1 MYNETRGLVNKAV
14 MFCKD
19 KDRHKMTDSERDS
32 FVRWQAYRI
41 NHLSFSINLFLGF
54 AVASIAY
61 LISYSD
67 NIEASGK
74 ALSTEMLTTLFWW
87 LTSAASGVVATV
99 SRLID
104 FRYTAKRIRAG
115 RKGYE
120 CTTWIAGHSTW
131 VFFGVAL
138 ASYCVGAWC
147 FVSGKF

>member
-1 MYNETRGLVNKAV
+1 

-19 KDRHKMTDSERDS
+19 KERHKMTDAERDS

-61 LISYSD
+61 LVSSSD
-67 NIEASGK
+67 SAGASGR
-74 ALSTEMLTTLFWW
+74 ALSSEMLMALIWW
-87 LTSAASGVVATV
+87 FVSAVSGIAATV

-120 CTTWIAGHSTW
+120 CTTWFAGHGTW
-131 VFFGVAL
+131 IFFGIAL
-138 ASYCVGAWC
+138 ASYCAGAWH